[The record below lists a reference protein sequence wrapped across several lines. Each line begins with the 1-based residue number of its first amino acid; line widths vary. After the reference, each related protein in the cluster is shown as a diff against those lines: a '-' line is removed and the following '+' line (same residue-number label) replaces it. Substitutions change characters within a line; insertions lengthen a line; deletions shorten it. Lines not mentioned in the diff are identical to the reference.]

1 MKDCSNYTV
10 VIIGLTILSFV
21 LWIQWYYF
29 QQRYKYLKN
38 RQFPEAIVIEEP

>member
-1 MKDCSNYTV
+1 MNDCSLA
-10 VIIGLTILSFV
+10 IIGFSMLSFC
-21 LWIQWYYF
+21 LWIQCYHY